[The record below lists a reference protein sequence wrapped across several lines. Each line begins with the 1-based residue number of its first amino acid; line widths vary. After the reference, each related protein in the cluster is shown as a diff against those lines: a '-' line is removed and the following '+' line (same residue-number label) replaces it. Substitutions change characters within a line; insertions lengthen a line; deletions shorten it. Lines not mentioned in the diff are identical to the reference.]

1 MLTGR
6 PPSDRAGGSAG
17 GSGSGS
23 GRPGS
28 AARGRREGDRVR
40 QPTEIRRQLIVEA
53 ARVLIA
59 ERGLFAATMRDI
71 AHGAGVS
78 LGTVSYH
85 FTGIA
90 ELLSE
95 VLHAEMDD
103 FYRPISARA
112 ALEPDGAAAL
122 RTIIDGFFADGERT
136 VEHWRL
142 WLDFWTLSAHD
153 KLYADWQ
160 VQVYVQW
167 RADVVE
173 VLQRGR
179 SAGTLLF
186 DDIDVAA
193 MEFMA
198 VFDGWAAQAFLPGG
212 PIGPGRARVLLHDYV
227 ARRLAPGPSG
237 TPRQP

>member
-1 MLTGR
+1 MTGR
-6 PPSDRAGGSAG
+6 TPARDAG
-17 GSGSGS
+17 
-23 GRPGS
+23 RS
-28 AARGRREGDRVR
+28 AAHAATVATGGPVARAKRRGERVR

-53 ARVLIA
+53 ARILIA

-85 FTGIA
+85 FAGIA

-95 VLHAEMDD
+95 VLHFEMDD

-112 ALEPDGAAAL
+112 ALEPDGPAAL
-122 RTIIDGFFADGERT
+122 RTIIEGFFADGDRT

-153 KLYADWQ
+153 KFYAEWQ
-160 VQVYVQW
+160 VEVYVQW

-173 VLQRGR
+173 ILERGR
-179 SAGTLLF
+179 SAGTF
-186 DDIDVAA
+186 EFGDIDVAA

-212 PIGPGRARVLLHDYV
+212 PIGPERARSLLHDYV
-227 ARRLAPGPSG
+227 TRRLTAGPSG
-237 TPRQP
+237 VHHH